1 MERWFV
7 VRSWL
12 NSEAIENSEHG
23 DAEPKYVV
31 CQTVAALYEHV
42 EDIVDER
49 DFEVRQVTPAYL
61 ALLAFMED
69 DN

>member
-7 VRSWL
+7 VHSWL

-23 DAEPKYVV
+23 DDEPKYVV
-31 CQTVAALYEHV
+31 CQDVAALYGHI

-69 DN
+69 DD